1 MRGHYGVV
9 SHRVVVGSVQTME
22 RKDILEK
29 LKSTEEEIRSNIDAA
44 QHKRN
49 EILTHAQ
56 KQAQKLED
64 EGERRMKAE
73 REDVFTAAKKEIET
87 KRQHMVKKAI
97 TDAETLKKKAQIK
110 KAKEFFVEEF
120 MEFIHV

>member
-9 SHRVVVGSVQTME
+9 PSKPITGCDQKME
-22 RKDILEK
+22 RKEILEK
-29 LKSTEEEIRSNIDAA
+29 LKSTEAEIRSNIDAA

-49 EILTHAQ
+49 EILALAQ
-56 KQAQKLED
+56 KQAQKLEED
-64 EGERRMKAE
+64 GERRMKTE
-73 REDVFTAAKKEIET
+73 REEVFAAAKKEIGE
-87 KRQHMVKKAI
+87 KRKRVVKKAM
-97 TDAETLKKKAQIK
+97 TDAEALKERAQVK

>member
-1 MRGHYGVV
+1 MRGYYGVV
-9 SHRVVVGSVQTME
+9 PSKSTTGCVQTME
-22 RKDILEK
+22 RKEILEK
-29 LKSTEEEIRSNIDAA
+29 LKSTEAEIRSSIDAA

-64 EGERRMKAE
+64 DGERRMKAE
-73 REDVFTAAKKEIET
+73 RDELLAAAKKEIGE
-87 KRQHMVKKAI
+87 KRQCVVKKAI
-97 TDAETLKKKAQIK
+97 TDADTLKKKAQIK

-120 MEFIHV
+120 MEFFHV